1 MNNNSHY
8 FGRAYN
14 NIGNAV
20 NDLSEVTGSNKVQA
34 ERIIDKLEE
43 LAKEIQI
50 ELAKIKNS

>member
-20 NDLSEVTGSNKVQA
+20 NNLSEVTGSNKVQA

-50 ELAKIKNS
+50 EIAKIKNS